1 MTLRRIIK
9 ARRKIRITGPPA
21 DRDQVLRSLIRTC
34 QADLRRLDGAVAG
47 IVHDFQRWYEGW
59 LGERAPATLVPHA
72 IATDLR
78 AARMYWWSAAAALLL
93 EAIVAG
99 FFFARNELD
108 WRFGVGTMVLV
119 TVIVHAGVFY
129 VVFGSTGWVRPKETH
144 ANLRWFVVPSL
155 VLLLVALVLAILP
168 RYVTG
173 LAAADQRL
181 HNALSAGLL
190 AGSVSLLV
198 LAASWFCAALI
209 WSTSRDF
216 ERRYRALIDEQ
227 ARTADFIDELREQI
241 SIPAESS
248 EVPAPAPA
256 VGRGLREAST
266 VSALLLAAVLA
277 GAACSPPADAAE
289 PADPAV
295 AAEPCGTGSD
305 AGDRAD
311 AGDVASCE
319 VEIDISGSIRDLPA
333 AWSAARSHLATIAE
347 QQHCGVLKVSTFD
360 TDGWVPKRVLG
371 CRLPALHEPEPVKV
385 RSEWSSAK
393 NVRDAEAELTR
404 IRREAAARNYRA
416 QLTAAVAGLDQARVL
431 PASNQESRSSDVAG
445 ALRRYAEYRGQARR
459 VVLVVSDFGDTGHRA
474 LPQID
479 PPAGNI
485 RVVAVI
491 APMRDKEAKLLG
503 LSLESADQF
512 RNRRDWLA
520 RGAPWVTGVPTFAS
534 PAELAQTLADRAS
547 AGTQR

>member
-21 DRDQVLRSLIRTC
+21 DRDRVLRSLIRTC

-47 IVHDFQRWYEGW
+47 IVHDFRRWYEAW
-59 LGERAPATLVPHA
+59 LGERAPATIVPHP

-78 AARMYWWSAAAALLL
+78 TAQMYWWSAAAALVL

-99 FFFARNELD
+99 FFFSRNELD

-129 VVFGSTGWVRPKETH
+129 VVFGSTGWFRPKETH
-144 ANLRWFVVPSL
+144 ANLRWFVGPSL

-209 WSTSRDF
+209 WSTSRHFD
-216 ERRYRALIDEQ
+216 RRYRVLVEEQ
-227 ARTADFIDELREQI
+227 ARTADFIDELREQL
-241 SIPAESS
+241 STLEADPEA
-248 EVPAPAPA
+248 VPAGAP
-256 VGRGLREAST
+256 VGRGLREASIA
-266 VSALLLAAVLA
+266 SALLLATVLT
-277 GAACSPPADAAE
+277 GAACSPPDAVEA
-289 PADPAV
+289 AAPAV
-295 AAEPCGTGSD
+295 AAEPCGTGLD
-305 AGDRAD
+305 AGDAD
-311 AGDVASCE
+311 AGEVTSCE
-319 VEIDISGSIRDLPA
+319 VELDISGSIRDLPA
-333 AWSAARSHLATIAE
+333 AWNAARSHLSTIAE
-347 QQHCGVLKVSTFD
+347 QQHCGTLKVSTFD
-360 TDGWVPKRVLG
+360 TDGWVPKRVLS
-371 CRLPALHEPEPVKV
+371 CRLPALLEPEPVKV

-404 IRREAAARNYRA
+404 MRKEAAEKAYRA
-416 QLTAAVAGLDQARVL
+416 ALRLAIAGLDHATVL
-431 PASNQESRSSDVAG
+431 PPAGHESRNSDVVG
-445 ALRRYAEYRGQARR
+445 ALRRYAEYRGQPRR
-459 VVLVVSDFGDTGHRA
+459 IVVLVSDFGDTRHRA
-474 LPQID
+474 LPRID

-491 APMRDKEAKLLG
+491 APMRDKEATLLG
-503 LSLESADQF
+503 LSLESSDQF
-512 RNRRDWLA
+512 RNRRDWLT
-520 RGAPWVTGVPTFAS
+520 RGAAWVTGVPTFAS
-534 PAELAQTLADRAS
+534 SAELAGTLRATP
-547 AGTQR
+547 AAAAR